1 MAVSRRRSIQVDSA
15 DILVHPIADRSEGIV
30 VERIH
35 PGILERAVRANPVP
49 PLPHRRR
56 PARDRVEPGRIGALR
71 EQCERSSDMSGGA
84 EYVQQVW
91 GSEKTGGQMVVARF
105 HVARQ
110 SPGG

>member
-49 PLPHRRR
+49 PLPHRRC

-71 EQCERSSDMSGGA
+71 EQCERSADMSGGGA
-84 EYVQQVW
+84 RVEDTVAY
-91 GSEKTGGQMVVARF
+91 EKTGGRMQ
-105 HVARQ
+105 
-110 SPGG
+110 